1 MWNHSAS
8 CMWRKRPHAAISWH
22 STAHLSG
29 ASVGWITSQ
38 RRNISP
44 TGEVLY
50 RRLGLLG
57 SYAGRYS
64 WFQENVSSDSGQS
77 AVQPSWSHSPLF
89 RRWGNSERGGSR
101 FGRDHTGPTAA
112 ATSTGTEAGVV
123 PLRFTGRGP
132 WFLPQAL
139 RATIGPSSCGRQA
152 IQVVHMRSL
161 AGLPRASSAKATRRN
176 SRQVS

>member
-8 CMWRKRPHAAISWH
+8 YMWQRRRHAAMISH
-22 STAHLSG
+22 STVDRLG
-29 ASVGWITSQ
+29 ASVVWLTSQ

-44 TGEVLY
+44 TGEVPY

-77 AVQPSWSHSPLF
+77 AVQPSWSHSPLL

-101 FGRDHTGPTAA
+101 FVRDHTGPTAA

-132 WFLPQAL
+132 WF
-139 RATIGPSSCGRQA
+139 PSSGSPRHYRA
-152 IQVVHMRSL
+152 LILRSPSNSSCSH
-161 AGLPRASSAKATRRN
+161 AEPRWIAESEFR
-176 SRQVS
+176 